1 MEEHFV
7 GGNRVLLLRD
17 GVQAFPAMLDA
28 IRGAERQVL
37 LEMYWLD
44 SDRTGRRFATAL
56 ADAAGRGVE
65 VALLYDS
72 LGSWEAESSMFA
84 ELEQA
89 GVAVIEFNPLAPWKK
104 RFRLG
109 RMTRRNHRKVLVV
122 DSSVGFTG
130 GANLADPWL
139 PLDEGGQGWRDD
151 VIRVE
156 GPCVTGLIDSFLHG
170 WRREGGRRLTRVKDV
185 RCLDGGSHNVRV
197 LGENYSRHRREIMQ
211 AYLYNIYR
219 AKKRVWITN
228 SYFLPDHTV
237 VRALRRAARRGVD
250 VRVLLPGVSDVE
262 IVRHATRAMWGWLM
276 RAGVR
281 LYEWMPSILHSKS
294 AVIDGRW
301 STTGTFNLDYRSIR
315 ANLEVNVA
323 VLDEGFAQVMEASF
337 LQDLEQSREVDIR
350 AYAFRSLGD
359 RLLEVIFY
367 GLRRFL

>member
-1 MEEHFV
+1 
-7 GGNRVLLLRD
+7 
-17 GVQAFPAMLDA
+17 
-28 IRGAERQVL
+28 
-37 LEMYWLD
+37 
-44 SDRTGRRFATAL
+44 
-56 ADAAGRGVE
+56 
-65 VALLYDS
+65 
-72 LGSWEAESSMFA
+72 
-84 ELEQA
+84 
-89 GVAVIEFNPLAPWKK
+89 
-104 RFRLG
+104 
-109 RMTRRNHRKVLVV
+109 
-122 DSSVGFTG
+122 
-130 GANLADPWL
+130 
-139 PLDEGGQGWRDD
+139 
-151 VIRVE
+151 VE
-156 GPCVTGLIDSFLHG
+156 GPCVSGQIDGFCHS
-170 WRREGGRRLTRVKDV
+170 WYRKGGRKLATVKDA
-185 RCLDGGSHNVRV
+185 RCLDGGAQNVRV

-262 IVRHATRAMWGWLM
+262 VVRHATRAMWGWLM

-281 LYEWMPSILHSKS
+281 LYEFMPSILHSKS

-337 LQDLEQSREVDIR
+337 LRDLEQSREVDAR

-359 RLLEVIFY
+359 RLLEMIFY